1 MRVPR
6 SLSPWLIVQR
16 SINLHRRYVSI
27 IRISQSASFWCK
39 RFVYIYS
46 FKFVAILSSLGAYH
60 RQLIFVPSQF
70 QPDILRIS
78 YRIGEPKENVDI
90 NLHWTFGE
98 CLCRVRFHVIEQA
111 NEFSRQPASTFQLR
125 CRICAIFRLRF
136 FFFFA
141 VRCSV
146 VCSVCL
152 SMWAAHKQK
161 HKCWLSELNPFNYR
175 LPCQVTKI
183 LDWILPSRQ
192 AHSRQSYVCVCALYD
207 FYAFR
212 SIHSRQV
219 CSYLTVYQ
227 WKIFIFHFAFSSC
240 VDSFSCFFFLARFRQ
255 SHSCL
260 GDCVIVDKS
269 DSVTLLYVYIC
280 SIMFTV
286 AVCGHINLQYSGFG
300 CACVCVCVC
309 DTE

>member
-1 MRVPR
+1 M
-6 SLSPWLIVQR
+6 S
-16 SINLHRRYVSI
+16 VSCA
-27 IRISQSASFWCK
+27 ISCDRASEW
-39 RFVYIYS
+39 
-46 FKFVAILSSLGAYH
+46 ILSST
-60 RQLIFVPSQF
+60 SQH
-70 QPDILRIS
+70 I
-78 YRIGEPKENVDI
+78 
-90 NLHWTFGE
+90 
-98 CLCRVRFHVIEQA
+98 
-111 NEFSRQPASTFQLR
+111 PASMSYMRNFSL
-125 CRICAIFRLRF
+125 ALF
-136 FFFFA
+136 FLFC
-141 VRCSV
+141 CSV
-146 VCSVCL
+146 LGRLFGLFVDVGGSQTKAQMLVEWVEPVQL
-152 SMWAAHKQK
+152 SAA
-161 HKCWLSELNPFNYR
+161 LSH
-175 LPCQVTKI
+175 CQVTKI

-300 CACVCVCVC
+300 CACVCVCVWYRIILFHC
-309 DTE
+309 TSYCLLCE